1 LSTTGTAE
9 YHKPKQCKIC
19 HSPTSVIYDY
29 QTQESV
35 CNMCGAV
42 APIDD
47 DVTQANIK
55 DSINGVNYLGS
66 PRTNHEDKSTQEYYT
81 RSNMVYELSTTVY
94 VPGVNNQDEVKGKN
108 QFYEAK
114 RLQKMNTKVLQYY
127 SKNKRG
133 GMISLLDADRL
144 LYKLKIDLN
153 LSPAI
158 IQRSLYYFKLIQDK
172 NLLKGRSTIN
182 MVIICIHL
190 SLLELNNIYRPFE
203 ALTSTL
209 DNFTPKKIFSLMRMY
224 RCICAGLEINP
235 RTFHPYEPLDN
246 NKSKQPKFLNKYIT
260 QMKLDY
266 PKLYPRAAE
275 ILKIMHEHPLGIS
288 GHRPSIV
295 ELCCLIK
302 AYEEDWE
309 RNNPQIVKNQ
319 YYANGENIHKK
330 KKGYRG
336 SQKDRLPRR
345 AFFIVG
351 NTNPVSV
358 RKTIMFIEDRLE
370 KNNEQSKK

>member
-1 LSTTGTAE
+1 LSSE

-19 HSPTSVIYDY
+19 NSPTSVIYDY

-35 CNMCGAV
+35 CNNCGAV

-55 DSINGVNYLGS
+55 DSVS
-66 PRTNHEDKSTQEYYT
+66 STNHMGTPINNQDRFMLEYQS

-94 VPGVNNQDEVKGKN
+94 VPGVNNQNEIKGKN
-108 QFYEAK
+108 KFYEAK
-114 RLQKMNTKVLQYY
+114 KLQNMNTKVIQYY
-127 SKNKRG
+127 AKNKSG
-133 GMISLLDADRL
+133 SVSLLDADRL
-144 LYKLKIDLN
+144 LYKLKPDLN
-153 LSPAI
+153 LSNAI
-158 IQRSLYYFKLIQDK
+158 RQRALYYFKLIQSK
-172 NLLKGRSTIN
+172 RLLKGRNTTG

-203 ALTSTL
+203 ELTKTL
-209 DNFTPKKIFSLMRMY
+209 NEYNTPKKIYSLMRMY
-224 RCICAGLEINP
+224 RTICAGLDINP
-235 RTFHPYEPLDN
+235 KSFHANEPLES
-246 NKSKQPKFLNKYIT
+246 KKQPKFLNKYIT
-260 QMKLDY
+260 QIGLDY

-275 ILKIMHEHPLGIS
+275 ILRIMHDHPLGIS

-302 AYEEDWE
+302 SYEEDWE
-309 RNNPQIVKNQ
+309 RNNPEIVKNQ
-319 YYANGENIHKK
+319 YYANGENIHRR

-336 SQKDRLPRR
+336 SQEGRLPRR
-345 AFFIVG
+345 AFFEVG

-370 KNNEQSKK
+370 KYEQSKK